1 MIKTAQRID
10 AEEKLKAQQI
20 LTINNQKNDNKIVA
34 SSLDNTQIVTKVD
47 TQIENEDC
55 LEMSNLFDLKFL
67 SFFE

>member
-1 MIKTAQRID
+1 MAQRID

-20 LTINNQKNDNKIVA
+20 STINNQKNDNKIVA
-34 SSLDNTQIVTKVD
+34 SSSDNTQIVTKVD
-47 TQIENEDC
+47 TQIENEDG